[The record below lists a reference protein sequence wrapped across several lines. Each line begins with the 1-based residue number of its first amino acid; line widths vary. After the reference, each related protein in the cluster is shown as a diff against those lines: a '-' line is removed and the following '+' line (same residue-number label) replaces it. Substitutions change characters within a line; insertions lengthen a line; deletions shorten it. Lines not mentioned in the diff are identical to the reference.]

1 MIPNESHS
9 QARANQVWTRFVGM
23 FGGPAVERK
32 FGLTPPPEWVAM
44 MGRLND
50 FQIDRGIRRLAY
62 NGAKDVPSLPQFT
75 SLCRAVGN
83 DEYDEGPQRIA
94 LPAPDTRKFDGCD
107 IQSNFRFL
115 NYVKA
120 RFLKEPRAWGAHG
133 STQLAEATKIAVR
146 YKNAWAQD
154 MREFKSADSQTGE
167 LIPYTMAEQNL
178 HWDECMRRAESDIV
192 TYMQAVAA

>member
-1 MIPNESHS
+1 MTQKEPPSHT
-9 QARANQVWTRFVGM
+9 RANEVWTRFVGM

-32 FGLTPPPEWVAM
+32 FGPSPPPEWIALL
-44 MGRLND
+44 GRLND

-75 SLCRAVGN
+75 SLCRAVGS

-94 LPAPDTRKFDGCD
+94 LPAPDTRKFDGCE

-120 RFLKEPRAWGAHG
+120 RFQDEPRAWGAPN
-133 STQLAEATKIAVR
+133 SIQQAEATQIAVR

-154 MREFKSADSQTGE
+154 MREFKSTDSQTGK
-167 LIPYTMAEQNL
+167 LVPYTLAEQDL
-178 HWDECMRRAESDIV
+178 HWNECMRRAESDIAA
-192 TYMQAVAA
+192 YMQAAAA